1 MGRNILCNK
10 YKEKF
15 LQVSNVRL
23 FQEKKSVIMYR
34 TKVQRLCIYSQLC
47 FGSGYDLWQ
56 TISRE
61 PVKQKEGV
69 HLYCDEEQINA
80 SSNIRVTILAH
91 LAQYLFF

>member
-47 FGSGYDLWQ
+47 FGSGYDL
-56 TISRE
+56 
-61 PVKQKEGV
+61 
-69 HLYCDEEQINA
+69 
-80 SSNIRVTILAH
+80 
-91 LAQYLFF
+91 

>member
-1 MGRNILCNK
+1 M
-10 YKEKF
+10 
-15 LQVSNVRL
+15 
-23 FQEKKSVIMYR
+23 
-34 TKVQRLCIYSQLC
+34 
-47 FGSGYDLWQ
+47 
-56 TISRE
+56 ISRE